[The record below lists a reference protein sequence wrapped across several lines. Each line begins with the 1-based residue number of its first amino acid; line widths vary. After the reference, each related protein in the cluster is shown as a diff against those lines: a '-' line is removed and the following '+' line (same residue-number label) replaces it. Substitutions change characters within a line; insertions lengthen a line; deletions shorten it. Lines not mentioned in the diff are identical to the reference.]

1 MIKVGDKVRVI
12 FNGMGAWHPTE
23 VQRYLKEGDIITVG
37 RIHDEKNVQYLI
49 GNNGIY
55 NTIPLK
61 DVELIEELVE
71 DKCICDIIPLVNNGC
86 KCGFLQREKELI

>member
-12 FNGMGAWHPTE
+12 RNKCGAWHPIDF
-23 VQRYLKEGDIITVG
+23 QRYLKEGDIITVA
-37 RIHDEKNVQYLI
+37 RIYDEENIQYLI
-49 GNNGIY
+49 GNLGVY
-55 NTIPLK
+55 NAIPIE

-71 DKCICDIIPLVNNGC
+71 DECTCDIIPLVNNGC